1 MKLPRKT
8 PAVTPSRGKG
18 FSREAANG
26 YNPAMRTLAAIL
38 AGALVSC
45 GPPRAPEPPR
55 PTPPPLP
62 PPRTSPAGWNLQDQV
77 SGTTQRL
84 QAVSAL
90 NPKVAWASG
99 TGGTFAVTD
108 DGGLS
113 WRSGVVAGADSL
125 EFRDVQAIDSR
136 TAYLLSSGNGTQ
148 SRIYKTVD
156 GGRNWQIQF
165 INRDSSAFYDCFA
178 FWDARNGIAWSD
190 GAGGRFPYLR
200 TMDGGANWELRHVD
214 GATEGEGAFAASGT
228 CVITRGNKE
237 VFVATGA
244 GKQARI
250 FSSPDRG
257 ATWRFV
263 TTPMVQGTSTTG
275 HTSIGFRNS
284 RIGIAVG
291 GDVDNYDGWTDNVI
305 LTTDGGQVWTKGGK
319 PTFSGPVFGA
329 VYVPGAQGTVVAVG
343 PKGVSWS
350 PDDGASWQPV
360 DTLGYWSAAFVGRS
374 AGWLV
379 GPGGRITKVSF

>member
-1 MKLPRKT
+1 
-8 PAVTPSRGKG
+8 
-18 FSREAANG
+18 
-26 YNPAMRTLAAIL
+26 MRTLAAIL
-38 AGALVSC
+38 AGTLVSC
-45 GPPRAPEPPR
+45 GPPQAPEPPR

-84 QAVSAL
+84 QAVSAVNL
-90 NPKVAWASG
+90 KVVWASG

-113 WRSGVVAGADSL
+113 WRSGVVAGGDSL
-125 EFRDVQAIDSR
+125 EFRDVQAIDSK
-136 TAYLLSSGNGTQ
+136 TAYLLSSGNGPQ

-165 INRDSSAFYDCFA
+165 INRDPSAFYDCFA
-178 FWDARNGIAWSD
+178 FWDARSGIVWSD
-190 GAGGRFPYLR
+190 AAGGRFPYLI
-200 TMDGGANWELRHVD
+200 TVDGGANWDLRHVD

-228 CVITRGNKE
+228 CVITRGSKE

-244 GKQARI
+244 GKEARI

-257 ATWRFV
+257 TTWRSV
-263 TTPMVQGTSTTG
+263 TTPIVQGTNTTG

-284 RIGIAVG
+284 RFGIAVG
-291 GDVDNYDGWTDNVI
+291 GDVGDNEGWTDNVI
-305 LTTDGGQVWTKGGK
+305 LTTDGGQVWTKGGR
-319 PTFSGPVFGA
+319 PGFSGPVFAA

-350 PDDGASWQPV
+350 PNDGVSWQPV
-360 DTLGYWSAAFVGRS
+360 DTLSYWSAAFVGRS